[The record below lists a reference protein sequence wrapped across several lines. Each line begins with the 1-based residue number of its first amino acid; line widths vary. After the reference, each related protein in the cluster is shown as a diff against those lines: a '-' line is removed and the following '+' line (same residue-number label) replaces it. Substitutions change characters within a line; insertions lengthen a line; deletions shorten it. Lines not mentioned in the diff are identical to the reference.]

1 MTEPVKG
8 LFEAVKTTTKIADW
22 HVEDQVT
29 IENDGTRVAVTVV
42 KTPDGETGAVER
54 AHNPRT
60 GLLELRNAFL
70 GSIPGW
76 VNEGGPGISPAVSP
90 RCTT

>member
-60 GLLELRNAFL
+60 AYWSCAMHF
-70 GSIPGW
+70 SAA
-76 VNEGGPGISPAVSP
+76 SPAG
-90 RCTT
+90 